1 MSSEQAT
8 LSTDPRPRARFG
20 HLRHL
25 LFYGAIAIVLL
36 SDQLSKAWVVANLP
50 LYQPTDIFPWL
61 APILS
66 FTSIRNTGVAFG
78 LFQGLGRFFSF
89 FSVVVLAGIFLF
101 RRTLAST
108 DLWVHLSLGMVV
120 GGAVGNNIVDRLLR
134 GYVVDFLD
142 VNFWP
147 LRRWPVFNIADS
159 AIVVGVIFLLIDSL
173 LVGATETTTVS
184 EVACDAL
191 AETTS
196 RKASDVN

>member
-1 MSSEQAT
+1 MSLEQT
-8 LSTDPRPRARFG
+8 TSSVDHRQRTRFG
-20 HLRHL
+20 YLRHL
-25 LFYGAIAIVLL
+25 LFYGAIVIVLL
-36 SDQLSKAWVVANLP
+36 LDQLSKAWVVANLP
-50 LYQPTDIFPWL
+50 LYRPTDVFPWL
-61 APILS
+61 APVLS

-89 FSVVVLAGIFLF
+89 FSFLVLVGIFLF
-101 RRTLAST
+101 RRTLTAT

-120 GGAVGNNIVDRLLR
+120 GGAVGNNIVDRLFR

-173 LVGATETTTVS
+173 LVGATATPMSEAGSETAVETTP
-184 EVACDAL
+184 
-191 AETTS
+191 
-196 RKASDVN
+196 RKVSDVN